1 MPNSSV
7 LRLVLA
13 CAVVAGGATRA
24 SAQSFGPDLIRDP
37 DPACASNV
45 PRSMFFAGVGAGLG
59 LLTSGE
65 QSVVQHAPSN
75 IFNGGVL
82 VTTGQAGGPPVTPYL
97 GTKADCVPLAQLGYF
112 RHLGDT
118 DWLWGVKGSYIYQD
132 KVLTQSPLLVP
143 QSGTSSSA
151 TVPSFT
157 GLAVTRSYE
166 VFLDHQFILT
176 PFVGR
181 SFDNGFVYFGAGPSL
196 SRVGTRLNDVVGTA
210 TFPPGALVSGLVD
223 VSGRPQSF
231 RDSQWAWGV
240 AATVGATYFLTPRC
254 FLDLS
259 YTFSQPF
266 PRTFHAQSPFHNEIY
281 SPVVFE
287 GTLIGDQTAKASMHS
302 ITLSINVGF

>member
-1 MPNSSV
+1 
-7 LRLVLA
+7 
-13 CAVVAGGATRA
+13 
-24 SAQSFGPDLIRDP
+24 
-37 DPACASNV
+37 
-45 PRSMFFAGVGAGLG
+45 
-59 LLTSGE
+59 
-65 QSVVQHAPSN
+65 
-75 IFNGGVL
+75 VL
-82 VTTGQAGGPPVTPYL
+82 VTTGQAGGPPVTPFL

-112 RHLGDT
+112 RHLGDS
-118 DWLWGVKGSYIYQD
+118 DWLWGAKGSYIYQD
-132 KVLTQSPLLVP
+132 KVLTQAPLLVP

-181 SFDNGFVYFGAGPSL
+181 SFDNGFVYLGAGPSL
-196 SRVGTRLNDVVGTA
+196 SRVGYGLNEVVGTA
-210 TFPPGALVSGLVD
+210 IFPPGALVSGLVD

-266 PRTFHAQSPFHNEIY
+266 PRTFHVESPFRNEIY